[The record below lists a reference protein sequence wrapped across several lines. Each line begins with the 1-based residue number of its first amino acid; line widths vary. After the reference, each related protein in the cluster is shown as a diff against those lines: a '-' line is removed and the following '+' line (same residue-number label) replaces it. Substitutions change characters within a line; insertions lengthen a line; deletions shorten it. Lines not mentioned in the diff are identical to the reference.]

1 MTDLARSTKGRQTMA
16 DVKTI
21 IEPFDEAGDAAFRVT
36 ASSLPEVFTGCGL
49 AVSNLILPQGEA
61 GGVRTPGLS
70 APATRRMR
78 LTAADLE
85 SLLVDFAN
93 EIIFLFDCEAFV
105 PFGFEFREL
114 GQTEQAEG
122 AGAARLDAE
131 ITGIMLTESAL
142 RLATDQC
149 GILGLVPKAAS
160 YHMIE
165 VAELADGRWTARL
178 VLDA

>member
-1 MTDLARSTKGRQTMA
+1 MA

-49 AVSNLILPQGEA
+49 ALSNLILPQGEA
-61 GGVRTPGLS
+61 GGMRLPGLG
-70 APATRRMR
+70 APATRRMT
-78 LTAADLE
+78 LAAPDLE
-85 SLLVDFAN
+85 SLLVAFAN

-105 PFGFEFREL
+105 ASGFEFREL
-114 GQTEQAEG
+114 CQTEHAEG

-131 ITGIMLTESAL
+131 AAGILLTENAL

-165 VAELADGRWTARL
+165 VAKLADGRWTARL

>member
-1 MTDLARSTKGRQTMA
+1 MA

-49 AVSNLILPQGEA
+49 ALSNLILPRGEA
-61 GGVRTPGLS
+61 GGMRLPGPG
-70 APATRRMR
+70 APVTRRMR
-78 LTAADLE
+78 LAAPDLE

-105 PFGFEFREL
+105 PSGFEFREL
-114 GQTEQAEG
+114 GQTEQAES
-122 AGAARLDAE
+122 AGAACLDAE
-131 ITGIMLTESAL
+131 VVGIELTENAL
-142 RLATDQC
+142 RLAADQC

-165 VAELADGRWTARL
+165 VAELADGRWTARI

>member
-1 MTDLARSTKGRQTMA
+1 MRRIWKTRGDKLVA

-49 AVSNLILPQGEA
+49 ALSNLILPRAEP
-61 GGVRTPGLS
+61 GGVCRPGLGTPAMRRIKLA
-70 APATRRMR
+70 AP
-78 LTAADLE
+78 DLE
-85 SLLVDFAN
+85 SLLVGFAN
-93 EIIFLFDCEAFV
+93 EVVFLFDSEAFV
-105 PFGFEFREL
+105 PMQFRFHELTYMERDEGEGSARFE
-114 GQTEQAEG
+114 AE
-122 AGAARLDAE
+122 AD
-131 ITGIMLTESAL
+131 GIVLTEDAIHSA
-142 RLATDQC
+142 ADQ
-149 GILGLVPKAAS
+149 GAILGLVPKAAS

>member
-1 MTDLARSTKGRQTMA
+1 MD

-36 ASSLPEVFTGCGL
+36 ASSLPEVFAGCGL
-49 AVSNLILPQGEA
+49 ALSNLILP
-61 GGVRTPGLS
+61 RTELGATAQPGLGMS
-70 APATRRMR
+70 AIRRIR
-78 LTAADLE
+78 LRAPDLE
-85 SLLVDFAN
+85 SLLVHLAN

-105 PFGFEFREL
+105 PCKFKFHQLEQGEAA
-114 GQTEQAEG
+114 QAEG
-122 AGAARLDAE
+122 AGDGREARLDVE
-131 ITGIMLTESAL
+131 IAGIRLTEDALCSATG
-142 RLATDQC
+142 RS

-165 VAELADGRWTARL
+165 VTELADGRWTARL

>member
-1 MTDLARSTKGRQTMA
+1 MA

-21 IEPFDEAGDAAFRVT
+21 IEPFDEAGDAAFRVI

-49 AVSNLILPQGEA
+49 ALSNLILPRTELE
-61 GGVRTPGLS
+61 GVLQSGLG

-78 LTAADLE
+78 LAAPDLE

-93 EIIFLFDCEAFV
+93 EIIFLFDSQAFV
-105 PFGFEFREL
+105 PSGFELHEL
-114 GQTEQAEG
+114 EQAEG
-122 AGAARLDAE
+122 SGNVRLEAEAAG
-131 ITGIMLTESAL
+131 IVLTEDAL
-142 RLATDQC
+142 HSATDQS

-165 VAELADGRWTARL
+165 VAQLADGRWTARL

>member
-1 MTDLARSTKGRQTMA
+1 MA

-49 AVSNLILPQGEA
+49 ALSNLILPRGET
-61 GGVRTPGLS
+61 GGVRTPGLG
-70 APATRRMR
+70 APATRWMR
-78 LTAADLE
+78 LTAPDLE

-114 GQTEQAEG
+114 GKTEQAEGAG

-131 ITGIMLTESAL
+131 ITGIMLTENAL

>member
-1 MTDLARSTKGRQTMA
+1 MA

-49 AVSNLILPQGEA
+49 ALSNLILP
-61 GGVRTPGLS
+61 RTELGAVPQSGLG

-78 LTAADLE
+78 LAAPDLE

-93 EIIFLFDCEAFV
+93 EIIFLFDSEAFV
-105 PFGFEFREL
+105 PSGFEFHEMR
-114 GQTEQAEG
+114 QPEQAEG
-122 AGAARLDAE
+122 TGNARLEAE
-131 ITGIMLTESAL
+131 VTGIVLAEDALHSVTE
-142 RLATDQC
+142 RC

-165 VAELADGRWTARL
+165 VAGLADGRWTARL

>member
-1 MTDLARSTKGRQTMA
+1 MA

-49 AVSNLILPQGEA
+49 ALSNLILPQGEA
-61 GGVRTPGLS
+61 GGMRLPALS
-70 APATRRMR
+70 APATRRMS
-78 LTAADLE
+78 LSAPDLE

-105 PFGFEFREL
+105 PSGFEFREL
-114 GQTEQAEG
+114 GLVEQAEG
-122 AGAARLDAE
+122 VGAARLDAE
-131 ITGIMLTESAL
+131 ADGIVLTENAL

-165 VAELADGRWTARL
+165 VSRLADGRWTARL

>member
-1 MTDLARSTKGRQTMA
+1 MA
-16 DVKTI
+16 DVKTV

-49 AVSNLILPQGEA
+49 ALSNLILPRAEP
-61 GGVRTPGLS
+61 GGMRLPGLGV
-70 APATRRMR
+70 PTTRRMR
-78 LTAADLE
+78 LAAPDLE

-93 EIIFLFDCEAFV
+93 EIIFLFDCGAFV
-105 PFGFEFREL
+105 PCGFEFREL
-114 GQTEQAEG
+114 GRTEPTED

-131 ITGIMLTESAL
+131 VAGVVLTENAL

-165 VAELADGRWTARL
+165 VAELADGRWTARI

>member
-1 MTDLARSTKGRQTMA
+1 MA

-36 ASSLPEVFTGCGL
+36 ASSLPEVFAGCGL
-49 AVSNLILPQGEA
+49 ALSNLILPRGED
-61 GGVRTPGLS
+61 GDMRLPGLG
-70 APATRRMR
+70 APATRRIR
-78 LTAADLE
+78 LSAPDLE

-105 PFGFEFREL
+105 PYGFEFREL
-114 GQTEQAEG
+114 GWTEEAG
-122 AGAARLDAE
+122 AAGAARLDAE
-131 ITGIMLTESAL
+131 VVGIELTEDAL
-142 RLATDQC
+142 RLGADQC

-165 VAELADGRWTARL
+165 VSKLADGRWTARL

>member
-1 MTDLARSTKGRQTMA
+1 MIDLARSPKGRQTMA

-21 IEPFDEAGDAAFRVT
+21 IEPLDEAGDAAFRVT
-36 ASSLPEVFTGCGL
+36 ASSLPEVFAGCGL
-49 AVSNLILPQGEA
+49 ALSNLILPRGEA
-61 GGVRTPGLS
+61 GGMRLPGPG
-70 APATRRMR
+70 APVTRRMR
-78 LTAADLE
+78 LAAPDLE

-105 PFGFEFREL
+105 PCGFEFRAL
-114 GQTEQAEG
+114 GHTEPVEG
-122 AGAARLDAE
+122 AGVRLDAE
-131 ITGIMLTESAL
+131 ATGIVLTENAL

-160 YHMIE
+160 YHMIQ
-165 VAELADGRWTARL
+165 VAELADGRWTARM